1 MLAVPPIH
9 TSTTPPPLLAPSPK
23 AVPEL
28 RLLRLLSG
36 RARRL
41 WEAWRSHHA
50 WAWGGTAQLGAHSH
64 TAAGFYTAFDLP
76 GRRGPTDL
84 KGQVKQRQQA
94 ASEQLVGR

>member
-28 RLLRLLSG
+28 RLLRLL
-36 RARRL
+36 RARPTAL
-41 WEAWRSHHA
+41 
-50 WAWGGTAQLGAHSH
+50 GGLALPPCMGMGRDR
-64 TAAGFYTAFDLP
+64 AAGRPQPHSRRLLYTAFDLP

-84 KGQVKQRQQA
+84 KGQVKQR
-94 ASEQLVGR
+94 